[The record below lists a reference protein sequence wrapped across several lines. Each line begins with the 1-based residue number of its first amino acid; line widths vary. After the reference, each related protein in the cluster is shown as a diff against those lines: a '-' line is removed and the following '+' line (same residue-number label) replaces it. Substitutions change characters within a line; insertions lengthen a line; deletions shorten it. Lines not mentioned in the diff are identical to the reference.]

1 MDPRLELARM
11 VGKVGYQVTKERLT
25 RPRPTTLRE
34 VPPSAEALTTEWLTA
49 ALCDGVPGAEV
60 VSFAL
65 GPRNDGTSA
74 RRSVAV
80 TYNGAGR
87 AASLPTALFTKSAP
101 TFLTRMVGAG
111 VGLARVE
118 AMFYALVRP
127 GLDIETPVTR
137 YSAYDPVSHRQLLV
151 TDDVSVTRAAVFGTA
166 LTRTLDLD
174 QAEQVVD
181 LLATLHSHFWQAPL
195 RRLYG
200 SWHQDAYEVTATLNV
215 AIGAKARIASGFE
228 RARTVIPAAVY
239 ARRAEV
245 HPALMRSQRLNVDV
259 GPQTFLHGDVHPGN
273 WYVTGDGRMGV
284 YDWQLSVRGGPARD
298 LAYALSTHL
307 TVEQRREWEAA
318 LLDRYLE
325 RLTKHGVEDVPSAAD
340 LFLFY
345 RQQMCYPMLAWLA
358 TIGRSPLQPKY
369 QPDEISLANLE
380 RITAAFDDLRTLDSL
395 REARHSP
402 SGSPASSRS
411 TGG

>member
-1 MDPRLELARM
+1 MNPRLELARM
-11 VGKVGYQVTKERLT
+11 VGTVGYHVTKERLT

-34 VPPSAEALTTEWLTA
+34 VPPSPDALTTEWLTA
-49 ALCDGVPGAEV
+49 ALCDGVPGAV
-60 VSFAL
+60 VQSFEL
-65 GPRNDGTSA
+65 GARNDGTSA
-74 RRSVAV
+74 RRTVRV
-80 TYNGAGR
+80 TYNEAGQ
-87 AASLPTALFTKSAP
+87 AAGLPSALFTKSAP

-127 GLDIETPVTR
+127 ELDIETPVTR
-137 YSAYDPVSHRQLLV
+137 YSAYDPVSHRQLLI
-151 TDDVSVTRAAVFGTA
+151 TDDVSITRQATFGSA
-166 LTRTLDLD
+166 LTRTVDLG
-174 QAEQVVD
+174 QAEQIVD
-181 LLATLHSHFWQAPL
+181 LLATLHAHFWSAPL
-195 RRLYG
+195 RRMFG

-215 AIGAKARIASGFE
+215 AIGAAARIRSGFE
-228 RARTVIPAAVY
+228 RARAVIPDAVY
-239 ARRAEV
+239 SRRAEV
-245 HPALMRSQRLNVDV
+245 HPALMRSQQLNVSV

-273 WYVTGDGRMGV
+273 WYVTGDGCMGV

-307 TVEQRREWEAA
+307 TVEQRRAWESA

-325 RLTKHGVEDVPSAAD
+325 QLAKRGVANPPAAPE
-340 LFLFY
+340 LFLQY

-380 RITAAFDDLRTLDSL
+380 RITAAFDDLRTLDAL
-395 REARHSP
+395 A
-402 SGSPASSRS
+402 A
-411 TGG
+411 